1 MSLDAHGS
9 PYHALP
15 PVAAGSSVPAEL
27 VEEVDGVEVPADGV
41 ERETELDGAGDGE
54 GLGALEIEPPADV
67 EPVKSSK
74 KAK

>member
-15 PVAAGSSVPAEL
+15 PVAAGSSVPADA
-27 VEEVDGVEVPADGV
+27 VVEVDGVELPADGV
-41 ERETELDGAGDGE
+41 ERSVELDGAGDGTE
-54 GLGALEIEPPADV
+54 TPAIEA
-67 EPVKSSK
+67 KGTSK